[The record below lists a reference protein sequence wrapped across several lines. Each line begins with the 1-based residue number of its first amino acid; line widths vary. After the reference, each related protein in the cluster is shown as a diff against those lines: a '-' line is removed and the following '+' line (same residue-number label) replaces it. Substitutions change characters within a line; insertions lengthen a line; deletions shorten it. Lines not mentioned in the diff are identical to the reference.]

1 MHFSFASALVNV
13 PQTSEI
19 SANYILSRWRM
30 CIELFGRLFLDDV
43 GAEPH
48 SVLNEIGRFDVK
60 EAKFRRDME
69 KLRNNHQ
76 KDLCIEEVV
85 QTLFLFSV
93 FNSRILEISQEIFLH
108 LALICAFDR

>member
-1 MHFSFASALVNV
+1 
-13 PQTSEI
+13 
-19 SANYILSRWRM
+19 M
-30 CIELFGRLFLDDV
+30 CLELFGRLFLDDV

-76 KDLCIEEVV
+76 KDLYIEEVCKIILSIKACEIV
-85 QTLFLFSV
+85 YHKTTISGI
-93 FNSRILEISQEIFLH
+93 SRILFNLVLCLCFPAIT
-108 LALICAFDR
+108 